1 MAAYFAMRIESG
13 KLNYNTVT
21 EKYPEYKEDIDFILT
36 ADGYTVNPDG
46 TVEKQ

>member
-21 EKYPEYKEDIDFILT
+21 EKYPEYKQDIDFILT
-36 ADGYTVNPDG
+36 ADGYIVNEDG